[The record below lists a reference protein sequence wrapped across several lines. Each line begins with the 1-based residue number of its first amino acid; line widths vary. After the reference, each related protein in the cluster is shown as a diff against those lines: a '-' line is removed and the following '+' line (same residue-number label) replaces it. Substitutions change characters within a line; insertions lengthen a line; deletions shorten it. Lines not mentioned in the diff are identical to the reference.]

1 MFGDQASISLNHCRR
16 SPSAGCKPQS
26 ADQDLFLRID
36 DIAENESFQLPMIK
50 LAVNQKQETQGF
62 KAHINSSHIMHLL
75 SATAETDPGYEL
87 KLPEGRSRP
96 MVQKASENHQWYQ
109 ATSEK

>member
-1 MFGDQASISLNHCRR
+1 M
-16 SPSAGCKPQS
+16 
-26 ADQDLFLRID
+26 
-36 DIAENESFQLPMIK
+36 SFQLPMIK

-75 SATAETDPGYEL
+75 TATAETDPGYEL

-96 MVQKASENHQWYQ
+96 MVKKASEKHQWYQ
-109 ATSEK
+109 APSEK

>member
-1 MFGDQASISLNHCRR
+1 MLSQTFTYANRV
-16 SPSAGCKPQS
+16 
-26 ADQDLFLRID
+26 
-36 DIAENESFQLPMIK
+36 AENESFQLPMIK

>member
-1 MFGDQASISLNHCRR
+1 MLSQTFTYANRV
-16 SPSAGCKPQS
+16 
-26 ADQDLFLRID
+26 
-36 DIAENESFQLPMIK
+36 AENESFQLPMIK

-75 SATAETDPGYEL
+75 SATAETDQDYEL

-96 MVQKASENHQWYQ
+96 MVQKAIENYQRYQ
-109 ATSEK
+109 APSEK

>member
-1 MFGDQASISLNHCRR
+1 
-16 SPSAGCKPQS
+16 
-26 ADQDLFLRID
+26 
-36 DIAENESFQLPMIK
+36 MIK
-50 LAVNQKQETQGF
+50 LAVNQMQETQGF

-96 MVQKASENHQWYQ
+96 MVQKAIENYQRYQ
-109 ATSEK
+109 APSEK